1 MFEIELLWPVM
12 RKKIKIGAERNDGLH
27 VSFYMK
33 VFGSIFLFYF
43 YDCSYQQCCVTQ
55 VAYDFRFPV
64 LVACKKVC
72 IYHCTKNEVFLYGFL
87 Q

>member
-12 RKKIKIGAERNDGLH
+12 RKKVVAERNDGLH

-43 YDCSYQQCCVTQ
+43 YGCSCQQCCVMK

-72 IYHCTKNEVFLYGFL
+72 IYHCTKNEVFPYGFL